1 MSTSVSIR
9 AALSLPAEI
18 RSSPVSPSRMQS
30 IRSGLG
36 NLARQIVPATSLPEP
51 TAPPLVRTGIAS
63 LDQIVG
69 GIPRG
74 ALSEI
79 YGPASS
85 GRTSLMLSLLSG
97 MTRAGEVC
105 ALVDAS
111 DNFSPHVAAAAG
123 VDFNQL
129 LWVRCNGQQPRKEKQ
144 PPRYIANDFAG
155 HDYVESKSIDPKN
168 LAAKANPFADQQQ
181 GFFREPPRDRIAR
194 SEAFRRVEQSLKVTD
209 LLLQGGG
216 FGLIV
221 IDFGNIAPEVGR
233 RVPLTS
239 WFRFR
244 RTVENTPT
252 ALVVLEQEAYA
263 KTCASLVLRAER
275 TETYRCSINPGAPSH
290 ALLLRGMNVSLE
302 VERAAHYDFVAGRKK
317 RPHSVRA
324 DFRARAF
331 VPNY

>member
-1 MSTSVSIR
+1 
-9 AALSLPAEI
+9 
-18 RSSPVSPSRMQS
+18 MQS

-51 TAPPLVRTGIAS
+51 AAPPLLPTGIPTV
-63 LDQIVG
+63 DRVVG

-85 GRTSLMLSLLSG
+85 GRTSLLLSLLAG

-123 VDFNQL
+123 VDLNQL

-144 PPRYIANDFAG
+144 SPRYVGNDFAG
-155 HDYVESKSIDPKN
+155 HDYVDPKN
-168 LAAKANPFADQQQ
+168 LAAKANPFDDQQQ

-252 ALVVLEQEAYA
+252 ALVVIEQEAYA

-275 TETYRCSINPGAPSH
+275 TEADRCSINPGAPSH
-290 ALLLRGMNVSLE
+290 ALLLRSMNVSLE

-317 RPHSVRA
+317 PPHSVRA
-324 DFRARAF
+324 DFRACTGT
-331 VPNY
+331 Y

>member
-1 MSTSVSIR
+1 MSTSATTR

-18 RSSPVSPSRMQS
+18 RSTDLAPSRVQS

-36 NLARQIVPATSLPEP
+36 NLARQIMPATSLPEP
-51 TAPPLVRTGIAS
+51 AAPPLVHTGIAAV
-63 LDQIVG
+63 DRVVG

-85 GRTSLMLSLLSG
+85 GRTSLLLSLLSS

-105 ALVDAS
+105 ALVDATDS
-111 DNFSPHVAAAAG
+111 FSPHIAASVG

-129 LWVRCNGQQPRKEKQ
+129 LWIRCNGQQPRKEKQ
-144 PPRYIANDFAG
+144 PPRYVANDFAG
-155 HDYVESKSIDPKN
+155 HDYVDPKN
-168 LAAKANPFADQQQ
+168 LATNANPFSEQQ

-194 SEAFRRVEQSLKVTD
+194 SQAFRRVEQSLKATD

-221 IDFGNIAPEVGR
+221 IDFGDIAPEVGR

-263 KTCASLVLRAER
+263 KACASLVLRAER
-275 TETYRCSINPGAPSH
+275 TETDRCSINPVAPSH
-290 ALLLRGMNVSLE
+290 TLLLRGMNISLE
-302 VERAAHYDFVAGRKK
+302 VERAAHYGFIAGRKK
-317 RPHSVRA
+317 PPHSVRA
-324 DFRARAF
+324 KFHARTGT
-331 VPNY
+331 Y